1 MTGRLRDPMPTPDEV
16 LALAAQAIQ
25 LASARNAARWEPAV
39 RALSPASA
47 IWCTGL
53 GKSGLVAQKLAA
65 TLRSFGRPAHFLHPV
80 EALHGDAGGLTE
92 DDALVAISASGR
104 TGELLRLL
112 RDTPLPL
119 VAITIPTTPLGGL
132 AIATLDASVDTEAG
146 GLAPITSFLVATALA
161 DTLALQL
168 RVGDAL
174 VHRGGYLGLAGRT
187 VRSLMQPAPMVG
199 RTLSVAEVI
208 PRLGHG
214 AVLLEGG
221 GLFTDGDLRRAVGAD
236 PLALGRPVVEF
247 ATATPVTIR
256 ADERASV
263 ALDLMERRASQLS
276 VLPVV
281 DSAGHYVGLLRLH
294 DLVRAGLGE

>member
-1 MTGRLRDPMPTPDEV
+1 MPTPPDEV
-16 LALAAQAIQ
+16 LALAAQAIRH
-25 LASARNAARWEPAV
+25 ASERNTTRWEAAV
-39 RALSPASA
+39 HALAPASA
-47 IWCTGL
+47 IWCTGI

-119 VAITIPTTPLGGL
+119 VAITIPTSPLAHL
-132 AIATLDASVDTEAG
+132 ARATLDASVEQEAG

-174 VHRGGYLGLAGRT
+174 VHRGGYLGLAGRA
-187 VRSLMQPAPMVG
+187 VRSLMQPPPLVADT
-199 RTLSVAEVI
+199 TLVSEVI

-221 GLFTDGDLRRAVGAD
+221 GIFTDGDLRRAVGAE
-236 PLALGRPVVEF
+236 PGALHRPVRDF
-247 ATATPVTIR
+247 ATKDPVFVR

-263 ALDLMERRASQLS
+263 ALELMERRTSQLS

-281 DSAGHYVGLLRLH
+281 DGAGHYVGLLRLH

>member
-1 MTGRLRDPMPTPDEV
+1 MPTPDEV
-16 LALAAQAIQ
+16 LALAAEAIRT
-25 LASARNAARWEPAV
+25 ASERNAGRWEAAV
-39 RALSPASA
+39 QALSPAGA

-80 EALHGDAGGLTE
+80 EALHGDAGGLTG

-104 TGELLRLL
+104 TAELLRLL

-119 VAITIPTTPLGGL
+119 VAITNPSTPLGGL
-132 AIATLDASVDTEAG
+132 AGTTLDASVDAEAG

-174 VHRGGYLGLAGRT
+174 VHRGGYLGLAGRS
-187 VRSLMQPAPMVG
+187 VRSLMQPPPLVAPGTPV
-199 RTLSVAEVI
+199 VEVI

-221 GLFTDGDLRRAVGAD
+221 GIFTDGDLRRAVGAD
-236 PLALGRPVVEF
+236 PAALHRPVGEL
-247 ATATPVTIR
+247 ATAEPVTVR

-263 ALDLMERRASQLS
+263 ALDLMERRASQLA

-281 DSAGHYVGLLRLH
+281 DGAGHYVGLLRLH